1 MIRIRISA
9 GIDLG
14 SFEYRTHSFIHS
26 LTYSFIYSLTHSLT
40 HKISLPVSRS
50 QLVPVPV
57 SLPMAHFFL
66 PVARTIDYYRLST
79 IDDQFI
85 CPADRDDV
93 ATRHVF
99 PSTASSA
106 FLISRQSA
114 LSTPHSP
121 PAAAPLRLHLSCRAQ
136 QRRQQQPQQ
145 Q

>member
-1 MIRIRISA
+1 MIRIGIYA

-40 HKISLPVSRS
+40 HNFCLRLSIPPCTSSCIASHGTLFQP
-50 QLVPVPV
+50 
-57 SLPMAHFFL
+57 A
-66 PVARTIDYYRLST
+66 ARTIDYYRLST